1 MVYPCDTEQLL
12 NKLRFFQHM
21 LRVFGLDIIEDEMFT
36 QLEKYSQLYQE
47 NKDR

>member
-1 MVYPCDTEQLL
+1 
-12 NKLRFFQHM
+12 M